1 MTSHIEVHVIDDDLA
16 IRGSLT
22 FVLEGSGLSIRTYS
36 SAREFL
42 AVAAEISE
50 GCVVTDIRM
59 PEMSGLELIAELK
72 ARGSKLPVIVIT
84 AHGDVQA
91 AVAAMKNGVLDFLE
105 KPFDDEV
112 LVAAIR
118 RALKAQAGEVER
130 VGAVGRFAILLADL
144 SPREVEVLRGVVAGK
159 ANKTIAYELDISSRT
174 VEVYR
179 GKVYGKTGAQSLSE
193 LVRMA
198 TLAGF

>member
-1 MTSHIEVHVIDDDLA
+1 MRSDIEVHVIDDDVA

-22 FVLEGSGLSIRTYS
+22 FVLEGSGLSSRAYS
-36 SAREFL
+36 SARDFL
-42 AVAAEISE
+42 AVAAEISQ
-50 GCVVTDIRM
+50 GCLVTDIRM
-59 PEMSGLELIAELK
+59 PEMNGLELIAELR
-72 ARGSKLPVIVIT
+72 ARGSRLPIIVMT

-91 AVAAMKNGVLDFLE
+91 AVAAMKNGALDFLE

-112 LVAAIR
+112 LVVAIR
-118 RALKAQAGEVER
+118 RALNAQVDEVER
-130 VGAVGRFAILLADL
+130 VGAVGRFATLLADL
-144 SPREVEVLRGVVAGK
+144 SPREVEVLRGVVEGK
-159 ANKTIAYELDISSRT
+159 ANKTIAYQLGISSRT